1 MLTRKIL
8 TLQEIS
14 RARDREGSSA
24 PLWGAQMGGEQN
36 CQPRG
41 LCVRDALLFSW
52 EVTGELET
60 LADPI
65 DLTQALC
72 PKLCARYG
80 VPPRSEPHTVP
91 ARAPAPVADITECY
105 RIRPSCPPQS
115 FSPERVEL
123 ACHVNLPSHPHAAG
137 KSRFSNAGAGMYW
150 NQCINQMQEAKE
162 QCDERIEE
170 VTKKGNAAGASRAP
184 SEQKDQSQQ
193 VAGHDGGRK
202 QQKLGADDEYN
213 MDENEAESETDK
225 QAALVGNDKNR
236 NGRKQQKLGA
246 DDEYNMDE
254 NEAESETDKQAA
266 LVGNDKNRN
275 GQVGA
280 RTQRF

>member
-80 VPPRSEPHTVP
+80 VPPRV
-91 ARAPAPVADITECY
+91 C
-105 RIRPSCPPQS
+105 
-115 FSPERVEL
+115 L
-123 ACHVNLPSHPHAAG
+123 
-137 KSRFSNAGAGMYW
+137 
-150 NQCINQMQEAKE
+150 
-162 QCDERIEE
+162 
-170 VTKKGNAAGASRAP
+170 
-184 SEQKDQSQQ
+184 
-193 VAGHDGGRK
+193 
-202 QQKLGADDEYN
+202 
-213 MDENEAESETDK
+213 
-225 QAALVGNDKNR
+225 
-236 NGRKQQKLGA
+236 
-246 DDEYNMDE
+246 
-254 NEAESETDKQAA
+254 
-266 LVGNDKNRN
+266 
-275 GQVGA
+275 
-280 RTQRF
+280 